1 VGAKLIVR
9 RLWLME
15 HVWDMQQA
23 ALRMRELAQDATLPG
38 SAEKMI
44 QAAKDLEQR
53 SIERAQLR
61 TSEPRD

>member
-1 VGAKLIVR
+1 
-9 RLWLME
+9 ME